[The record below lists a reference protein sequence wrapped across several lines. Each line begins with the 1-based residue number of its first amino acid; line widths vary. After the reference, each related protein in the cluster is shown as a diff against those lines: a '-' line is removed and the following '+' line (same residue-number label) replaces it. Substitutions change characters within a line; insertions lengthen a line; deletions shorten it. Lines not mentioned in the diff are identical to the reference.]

1 MANVFNKIAVPR
13 IGYNQFDLSHEIK
26 TSFNMGFLIPTM
38 VTDVLPGDIFNFS
51 CENLLRFSPLNTPVM
66 HRVYVTS
73 DFYFV
78 PDRILWPEMPDWLA
92 GNSDPSVVPPYILG
106 FNGAQEGDL
115 ADYLGYPTDVQT
127 INLQASALPVAAYL
141 KIYNDYYRDE
151 NLQGETFQELTAGD
165 NSGFYA
171 GPAFSPPLKRAWMHD
186 YFTSC
191 LPWPQKGDAVTIPL
205 LNAATTDVTLKSTTG
220 TPNLVRNATSHAA
233 ANWDVSAVGATTTG
247 ETNNAGTLSVLD
259 PNGAWEVDINS
270 QAQDIAAL
278 RLAFAAQEWQER
290 NARGGTRY
298 KEFLKAHFDVD
309 GGDPR
314 LDRPEFIGRYT
325 QRMVIS
331 EVLSTAQDVAN
342 EVPIGALKGHGIS
355 AGQSKRL
362 KYRAK
367 EHGWIIGLINV
378 QPVTAYQQGL
388 PRMYSRTDKFDYF
401 FSTLQHVGE
410 QAVLRQE
417 IWCVTGGVPDL
428 ETEFGYIPRY
438 AEYKYIN
445 SRVCGEFKT
454 TLDDWHLGRIFTAI
468 PLLNSSFIECS
479 PSRRI
484 FDVTDP
490 NVDTIY
496 AQIFISCTGTR
507 KIAKYGVPMI

>member
-1 MANVFNKIAVPR
+1 
-13 IGYNQFDLSHEIK
+13 
-26 TSFNMGFLIPTM
+26 
-38 VTDVLPGDIFNFS
+38 
-51 CENLLRFSPLNTPVM
+51 
-66 HRVYVTS
+66 
-73 DFYFV
+73 
-78 PDRILWPEMPDWLA
+78 
-92 GNSDPSVVPPYILG
+92 
-106 FNGAQEGDL
+106 
-115 ADYLGYPTDVQT
+115 
-127 INLQASALPVAAYL
+127 
-141 KIYNDYYRDE
+141 
-151 NLQGETFQELTAGD
+151 
-165 NSGFYA
+165 
-171 GPAFSPPLKRAWMHD
+171 
-186 YFTSC
+186 
-191 LPWPQKGDAVTIPL
+191 
-205 LNAATTDVTLKSTTG
+205 
-220 TPNLVRNATSHAA
+220 
-233 ANWDVSAVGATTTG
+233 
-247 ETNNAGTLSVLD
+247 
-259 PNGAWEVDINS
+259 
-270 QAQDIAAL
+270 
-278 RLAFAAQEWQER
+278 
-290 NARGGTRY
+290 
-298 KEFLKAHFDVD
+298 
-309 GGDPR
+309 
-314 LDRPEFIGRYT
+314 
-325 QRMVIS
+325 MVIS